1 PGVLAS
7 DMWSTVKTPAIVL
20 TSYPWRE
27 ADRRY
32 TALTPLD
39 GKLEFQGRGAQKP
52 RAKLASHLEPFAV
65 VELEI
70 IRGARSTTVIS
81 AERGEAFRNIGEVLE
96 HRLLAQSLLA
106 LVDHAVKPD
115 LADEV
120 LYLDVLEALRFLN
133 TQPALPSG
141 RNALF
146 LGGFLLRFLK
156 RLGYDIELRHCL
168 SCRDAIVPLCF
179 RWDGG
184 RGGLVCSDCV
194 GKRPTDW
201 LQARSLEEEVVML
214 MRFARDAEYAELLRP
229 RLRGDYVQAFTT
241 CVEDVVTYH
250 IPGSGAAPFC
260 GVFLPELAKT

>member
-1 PGVLAS
+1 
-7 DMWSTVKTPAIVL
+7 MWSIVKTPAIVL
-20 TSYPWRE
+20 STAPWRE

-32 TALTPLD
+32 TALTPHE
-39 GKLEFQGRGAQKP
+39 GKLEFQGRGAQKA
-52 RAKLASHLEPFAV
+52 RAKLASHLAPFAV

-70 IRGARSTTVIS
+70 VRGARGSTVIGV
-81 AERGEAFRNIGEVLE
+81 ERLEAFSNIARTLE
-96 HRLLAQSLLA
+96 HRLLVQSLLA
-106 LVDHAVKPD
+106 LVDRAVKPD

-120 LYLDVLEALRFLN
+120 LYLDLLEALRFIDAQ
-133 TQPALPSG
+133 QPLAAG

-156 RLGYDIELRHCL
+156 RLGYDLELRHCL
-168 SCRDAIVPLCF
+168 SCREHILPLCF

-194 GKRPTDW
+194 VRRPGDW

-214 MRFARDAEYAELLRP
+214 MRFARDAEYVELLRP
-229 RLRGDYVQAFTT
+229 SLRGEFMQAFAT

-250 IPGSGAAPFC
+250 VPGYDRAPFA
-260 GVFLPELAKT
+260 GLFLPDLALA